1 MKTYTDEFKVTVTST
16 GTSEET
22 AFHQVVD
29 ALDFTA
35 DNYKNW
41 TAVITTVNH
50 GGASVPPHN
59 HEGGNH
65 VPGDT
70 APQDQAQSP

>member
-1 MKTYTDEFKVTVTST
+1 MKTYTHEFKVTATST
-16 GTSEET
+16 SKSEEK
-22 AFHQVVD
+22 AFRQVVD
-29 ALDFTA
+29 ALDFAA

-41 TAVITTVNH
+41 TAVIATVNRE
-50 GGASVPPHN
+50 GASVPPHN

-70 APQDQAQSP
+70 APQDQT